1 MSDDSAV
8 ESIGHEGA
16 EPVLPLTRRCER
28 EQAVLFA
35 DILRKELRQ
44 MRSAAAAAEV
54 RWSRRHDGDLDAEPP
69 ERLERLQGRIQ
80 EASTLLDALN
90 ARFLRT

>member
-8 ESIGHEGA
+8 ESNGREGA
-16 EPVLPLTRRCER
+16 PRVLPMTKPREH

-44 MRSAAAAAEV
+44 MRSAAAAAEA
-54 RWSRRHDGDLDAEPP
+54 RWSSRHDGDVDVEPP
-69 ERLERLQGRIQ
+69 ERLERLRRRIQ